1 MSSSL
6 KPELRGARRV
16 LRSANLSETVHTR
29 QTTRSFARFAR
40 LQAPNESTPS
50 PDKPSDGSNPFPRA
64 SVLQFND
71 LPGPVQ
77 NFFRTLGGRDAVL
90 PPPSIHGQDYHI
102 DGHIL
107 GDTSLRGTNLTKEAQ
122 YVQKFV
128 DQGKIAPGCDL
139 IFNDATLS
147 PDVRNTLNQHNYRPP
162 YLYAKAGLPALTQQT
177 YLVRLEPET
186 AEKLRAN
193 DQDDG
198 AGTTS
203 VATNEKAE
211 LGAETAHYGSAAAR
225 RKRARP
231 SVSFTSSAPPSLPV
245 WFMENNIVLA
255 DRPKVQGVTHG
266 YDTSAASSSEGAAT
280 QIQLER
286 KVESVDSPQPESK
299 EHAHGAGD
307 DSSPSTDG
315 SSGPAK
321 TSPRKDNFECVQL
334 SDKRYYLDHAQYQ
347 EVFTTFKGRL
357 QAPTYA
363 ANSRSQNTA
372 LAINHLTLNHTAKD
386 ADLLLDTLIKD
397 MATAV
402 GADLVRLDAQDIS
415 AIIARADVDPI
426 VAQKGGRLS
435 FRVYREIYG
444 SDNRYQEAF
453 NVPSNEEEDA
463 DNEDEDREGPQGIEI
478 PVGVMMGPFSGRR
491 FQQHLNDVTR
501 RFQSNGG
508 GILGQLMN
516 AGPTGPE
523 NGMFTSTIE
532 SILSSPLQKST
543 SADPNDSS
551 DSTSTYKPIVIHVP
565 NYRAIQGHRLAE
577 SFLAELIALTN
588 RRIANGQRILIAGTD
603 CMRDF
608 NVQNTSY
615 GILEEQEAKSYG
627 SSTNIAITSV
637 FPDRDA
643 ELALL
648 KDREQKIRIIN
659 VRHLW
664 NVVQSRGVL
673 LRGLEAGF
681 WTRDFRAE
689 IGEDD
694 WKVLGEQFWPF
705 MQIQRIAALIAGR
718 QSQSPIT
725 EAVRT
730 LEASD
735 NSKLAW
741 ARRNTPDLAKEE
753 QKEAEKP
760 ETKKLSKIRAKA
772 TRHEKKLM
780 SGVIEPKKIT
790 TTFKDIHIPAETV
803 EALQML
809 TTLSLVRPEA
819 FRYGVLKSDRIP
831 GLLLY
836 GPPGTGKTL
845 AAKAV
850 AKESGATMLE
860 VSAADLNNMYVGEGE
875 KNVQALFSLAKKL
888 SPCVVF
894 LDEADAM
901 FSARS
906 AQGRRVSHRELLNQF
921 LKEWDGMSNDSGSAF
936 IMVATN
942 RPMDLDDAVL
952 RRLPRRLLVDLPT
965 EADRLEIL
973 KIHLRHEQ
981 LADDVSLPD
990 LAKKTPFYSGSD
1002 LKNVAVAA
1010 ALNAV
1015 RDENEAAKKHNAS
1028 NADSDDAQPY
1038 QYPERRTLTKQ
1049 HFERAL
1055 EEISASISEDMSSLK
1070 EIKKFDEQYGDRK
1083 GRKKKSPKWGF
1094 RSAGEADR
1102 VLETVKVRS

>member
-1 MSSSL
+1 M
-6 KPELRGARRV
+6 
-16 LRSANLSETVHTR
+16 
-29 QTTRSFARFAR
+29 
-40 LQAPNESTPS
+40 
-50 PDKPSDGSNPFPRA
+50 
-64 SVLQFND
+64 
-71 LPGPVQ
+71 Q
-77 NFFRTLGGRDAVL
+77 NFFRSLGGRDGVL
-90 PPPSIHGQDYHI
+90 PPASIHGQDFHI
-102 DGHIL
+102 DGHII
-107 GDTSLRGTNLTKEAQ
+107 GDTGHRGTSLTKEAQ
-122 YVQKFV
+122 YIQKFV
-128 DQGKIAPGCDL
+128 EQGKIAPGCDL
-139 IFNDATLS
+139 IFNDASLS
-147 PDVRNTLNQHNYRPP
+147 ADVRTVLSQHNYRPP
-162 YLYAKAGLPALTQQT
+162 YLHAKAGLPGLTQQT
-177 YLVRLEPET
+177 YLVRLDAET
-186 AEKLRAN
+186 AEKLRLN
-193 DQDDG
+193 EQDED
-198 AGTTS
+198 AGTSS
-203 VATNEKAE
+203 VATNEKLE
-211 LGAETAHYGSAAAR
+211 QGAESTHYGSAAAR

-231 SVSFTSSAPPSLPV
+231 SVSFTSSAPPSLPA
-245 WFMENNIVLA
+245 WFVENNIILA
-255 DRPKVQGVTHG
+255 NHPEVQNH
-266 YDTSAASSSEGAAT
+266 AASLATESTTKSSSVGAAA

-286 KVESVDSPQPESK
+286 KTESADTPQPESK

-307 DSSPSTDG
+307 DGPPASEGGAG
-315 SSGPAK
+315 SAK
-321 TSPRKDNFECVQL
+321 ASPRKDNVECVQL
-334 SDKRYYLDHAQYQ
+334 SDKRYYVDHAQYQ

-357 QAPTYA
+357 QAPTYT
-363 ANSRSQNTA
+363 ANSKSQNSA

-397 MATAV
+397 MTTAV

-415 AIIARADVDPI
+415 AIIARADVDPM

-435 FRVYREIYG
+435 FRVYKEIYG
-444 SDNRYQEAF
+444 NDNRYQETF
-453 NVPSNEEEDA
+453 GVQNNEEEDA
-463 DNEDEDREGPQGIEI
+463 ENEDEDREGPQGIEI

-491 FQQHLNDVTR
+491 FQQHLSDVTR

-516 AGPTGPE
+516 TGPNGPE
-523 NGMFTSTIE
+523 NGMFATTIE
-532 SILSSPLQKST
+532 SILSSPLQKSS

-551 DSTSTYKPIVIHVP
+551 DSANTYRPIVIHVP

-577 SFLAELIALTN
+577 SFLAELIALTD

-648 KDREQKIRIIN
+648 KDREQKLRIIN

-673 LRGLEAGF
+673 LRGFEAGF

-694 WKVLGEQFWPF
+694 WKVLGEQYWPF
-705 MQIQRIAALIAGR
+705 MQIQRIAALIAGK

-850 AKESGATMLE
+850 AKESGAT
-860 VSAADLNNMYVGEGE
+860 S
-875 KNVQALFSLAKKL
+875 
-888 SPCVVF
+888 
-894 LDEADAM
+894 
-901 FSARS
+901 
-906 AQGRRVSHRELLNQF
+906 
-921 LKEWDGMSNDSGSAF
+921 
-936 IMVATN
+936 T
-942 RPMDLDDAVL
+942 L
-952 RRLPRRLLVDLPT
+952 R
-965 EADRLEIL
+965 
-973 KIHLRHEQ
+973 
-981 LADDVSLPD
+981 
-990 LAKKTPFYSGSD
+990 
-1002 LKNVAVAA
+1002 
-1010 ALNAV
+1010 
-1015 RDENEAAKKHNAS
+1015 
-1028 NADSDDAQPY
+1028 
-1038 QYPERRTLTKQ
+1038 
-1049 HFERAL
+1049 
-1055 EEISASISEDMSSLK
+1055 
-1070 EIKKFDEQYGDRK
+1070 
-1083 GRKKKSPKWGF
+1083 
-1094 RSAGEADR
+1094 
-1102 VLETVKVRS
+1102 